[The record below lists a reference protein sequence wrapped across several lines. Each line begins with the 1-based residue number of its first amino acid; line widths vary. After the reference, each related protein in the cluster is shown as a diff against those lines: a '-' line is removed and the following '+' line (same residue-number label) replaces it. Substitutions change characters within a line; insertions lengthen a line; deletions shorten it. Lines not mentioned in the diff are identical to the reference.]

1 VATGTGR
8 HGRAS
13 PQEAGEVR
21 QNPDTGQWETT
32 ELGRQVAFEQ
42 TNEDYGVLAPFVR
55 LLDRIRAWWLL
66 STRQKECDLLGNRP
80 LIDFPVIDFPLGP
93 LWLGHLTRR
102 FPAIPGE
109 LTVCALRP
117 RALPYVY

>member
-1 VATGTGR
+1 MNKWQR
-8 HGRAS
+8 ERAVMDELLRME
-13 PQEAGEVR
+13 EAGEVR

-42 TNEDYGVLAPFVR
+42 TKEDYGVLAPFVR

-80 LIDFPVIDFPLGP
+80 LIDFPVGP
-93 LWLGHLTRR
+93 LWLGHLTQR

-109 LTVCALRP
+109 LTFCALRP